1 MNIFNHTIN
10 DVADFDIP
18 ILLAGPIIRRVDKS
32 KICIWISTSKNVRA
46 RIKIF
51 RIIKT
56 INGNSRNSR
65 SGSTFNENLSYDR
78 NYTLSDVQQPNLQLI
93 GEGVNSPV
101 QLGDNL
107 FINLIIASPIKRHD
121 DNRDSQSF
129 TNSIEFPTDELLAY
143 DVELIS
149 SSTETGQ
156 VETITLKDLGLL
168 SGENSIVYGLKKN
181 KDGSLSK
188 SKDSNHDDS
197 NERFYPYPRLPMF
210 YIPDTVSAS
219 SLNVLYGSCRKLHGD
234 EEDSLIIG
242 DKIIQDFPYD
252 LAKRPSALFLI
263 GDQIY
268 ADDVADP
275 LIDLIKELSTKLLG
289 WEEGIVG
296 LERKLGEL
304 VKGDRSEIVSKYA
317 KFSTEVGDNHLLGFG
332 EFAAMYLV
340 AWNQLLWPKRFDQ
353 GSTNGNSD
361 SSPPATK
368 YMNEMKE
375 LEQSRQSL
383 FGIRRLFANIP
394 TYMICDDHEI
404 TDDWNIN
411 KKWCDDVEQ
420 STCGKQIISNGLLA
434 YWAFQAWG
442 NDPESFDD
450 EFIQKI
456 KQYLSLTREFS
467 RSISQKYQDLSSTSL
482 QTSGSAKDTVENF
495 KSDQELDYHFIMSRN
510 WTFVAPTYP
519 LSVFLDCR
527 TQRTFVDEEG
537 PPYLLS
543 SSALNHM
550 KNILTKSGYRK
561 TDPLISISPTPV
573 FGFELA
579 ESVQYF
585 LTSISGSYKWDLE
598 TWRANEMGFVTF
610 LAFLANNFNP
620 SYCIFLSGDVHYAFT
635 MQAHFQRHRPIP
647 NQEIKSSFS
656 SSSETDYDNKIQSAI
671 PVAQLTSSPFR
682 SNSLTNR
689 MVAIWILNLVHRVIV
704 SKKKLFHLKGLVTK
718 NTNKVQR
725 MDYDY
730 FRILPDIY
738 DLKNGIRRIDKYR
751 YSRKQIIHF
760 SRHGNHK
767 SLLEKIKVIS
777 FNLVGRHFQATK
789 NERNFMGIPWTEHRL
804 LIKPKGQSTMPVL
817 AKNNIGHVYLDLNSK
832 AVRHTLYFLDKGNI
846 EYSQAL
852 VCF

>member
-1 MNIFNHTIN
+1 MNITNHTFN

-51 RIIKT
+51 RIIKSSYG
-56 INGNSRNSR
+56 ISRNS
-65 SGSTFNENLSYDR
+65 SDNTFNENLSEDR
-78 NYTLSDVQQPNLQLI
+78 NDALSYVKQPNLQLI
-93 GEGVNSPV
+93 GEGVHSPV

-107 FINLIIASPIKRHD
+107 FINLIIASPLRRHNN
-121 DNRDSQSF
+121 NRDSQSF
-129 TNSIEFPTDELLAY
+129 TNLMEFPTDELLAY

-149 SSTETGQ
+149 SPTKTGQ

-168 SGENSIVYGLKKN
+168 SGENSIVYGHKN
-181 KDGSLSK
+181 QDVSLSK
-188 SKDSNHDDS
+188 SKDSNHDSD
-197 NERFYPYPRLPMF
+197 ERLNPYPRLPMF
-210 YIPDTVSAS
+210 YIPDTVNTS
-219 SLNVLYGSCRKLHGD
+219 SLNLLYGSCRKLHGD
-234 EEDSLIIG
+234 EKDSLIIG

-275 LIDLIKELSTKLLG
+275 LIDFIKELSTKLLG

-296 LERKLGEL
+296 VERKLDQL
-304 VKGDRSEIVSKYA
+304 VKGDRREIVTEYA
-317 KFSTEVGDNHLLGFG
+317 QFSTEIGDNHLLGFG

-340 AWNQLLWPKRFDQ
+340 AWNQLLWPKRFDHD
-353 GSTNGNSD
+353 STNGHSD
-361 SSPPATK
+361 SSPRTPT
-368 YMNEMKE
+368 YMNEIKD

-383 FGIRRLFANIP
+383 FGIRRLLANIP

-456 KQYLSLTREFS
+456 KRYLSLTRKFS
-467 RSISQKYQDLSSTSL
+467 WSISQKYQDPSSTSL
-482 QTSGSAKDTVENF
+482 QTSGYTKGTIENL
-495 KSDQELDYHFIMSRN
+495 KSDQELDYHFLMSRN

-537 PPYLLS
+537 PPHLLS
-543 SSALNHM
+543 GSALHHM
-550 KNILTKSGYRK
+550 KSILTKSGYRK
-561 TDPLISISPTPV
+561 ADPLIFISPTPV

-579 ESVQYF
+579 ENIQCF

-598 TWRANEMGFVTF
+598 TWGANEIGFVTF

-635 MQAHFQRHRPIP
+635 MKAHFQRHSPVS
-647 NQEIKSSFS
+647 NQETGSSSS
-656 SSSETDYDNKIQSAI
+656 SSSETDYDHKAQPAI
-671 PVAQLTSSPFR
+671 SIAQLTSSPFR

-689 MVAIWILNLVHRVIV
+689 MMAIWILNLVHKVIV
-704 SKKKLFHLKGLVTK
+704 SKKKLFRLTELVTK

-730 FRILPDIY
+730 FRILPDIH
-738 DLKNGIRRIDKYR
+738 DIENGLRSIDKYS

-760 SRHGNHK
+760 SKHGNGK

-777 FNLVGRHFQATK
+777 FNLVGRHFKANK
-789 NERNFMGIPWTEHRL
+789 NERNLTYIPWTEHRL
-804 LIKPKGQSTMPVL
+804 LIKPKGQSIMPVL

-832 AVRHTLYFLDKGNI
+832 AVRHTLYFLDKENI
-846 EYSQAL
+846 QNSQAI
-852 VCF
+852 VCFP